1 MVQVSRGT
9 RLAENS
15 VPLLL
20 RAPRNRVYLPVRKRH
35 LRFLVQVTKIELE
48 AFFRR
53 NPRQVS
59 RYRNRFLAAA
69 LCQGAA
75 LHYLNRKNGVK
86 DFDIHLFYVQHPK
99 HKQMSRAVK
108 PLIMEVPDFGIRE
121 IDFIRTVVPER
132 FAQGADHSVSG
143 VLQRFLQ
150 RRPTSNARFL
160 TEKAVI
166 GLIPEHLFARVV
178 WPIHD
183 NSNR

>member
-1 MVQVSRGT
+1 MIAV
-9 RLAENS
+9 
-15 VPLLL
+15 
-20 RAPRNRVYLPVRKRH
+20 RNRVYLPVRKRH
-35 LRFLVQVTKIELE
+35 LRFLAQVTKIERE

-53 NPRQVS
+53 NPSQVS

-108 PLIMEVPDFGIRE
+108 PVIMEVPDFGIRE

-132 FAQGADHSVSG
+132 FDHGAEDPVAS
-143 VLQRFLQ
+143 VLQRFLE
-150 RRPTSNARFL
+150 RRPTSNARFVA
-160 TEKAVI
+160 EKAVI

-178 WPIHD
+178 WPLQV
-183 NSNR
+183 STNR